1 MWKIKQIFDGDYGC
15 EELQPGQKLITATN
29 KWILAHAESSEAKDG
44 AWVGITGEN
53 IDIADDI

>member
-1 MWKIKQIFDGDYGC
+1 MSHRGITETLSDDESVRVVHITFDHVGKI
-15 EELQPGQKLITATN
+15 
-29 KWILAHAESSEAKDG
+29 KDG

>member
-1 MWKIKQIFDGDYGC
+1 MIYALFDMHYITFDHDGKI
-15 EELQPGQKLITATN
+15 
-29 KWILAHAESSEAKDG
+29 KDG

>member
-1 MWKIKQIFDGDYGC
+1 MNM
-15 EELQPGQKLITATN
+15 ITTDAP
-29 KWILAHAESSEAKDG
+29 ESSEAKDG